1 MKESLGIYF
10 SIIATV
16 VFIAAV
22 AITFSVFINNQ
33 AHTNEFVVGVCLLE
47 DTDIQNLKELILKG
61 DIETKD
67 KYFAFHGKSV
77 IMGCYEEIIIDL
89 HYTANTKQ
97 HISEYIY
104 TGNTQ
109 NTCHCHH

>member
-1 MKESLGIYF
+1 MKETLGIYF

-22 AITFSVFINNQ
+22 VITFSAFINNQ
-33 AHTNEFVVGVCLLE
+33 ARIDEFVVSVCLLE
-47 DTDIQNLKELILKG
+47 DNAIQDLENSILKG
-61 DIETKD
+61 DSETKD
-67 KYFAFHGKSV
+67 KYFASYGESV
-77 IMGCYEEIIIDL
+77 IMGCYEEIIIKL
-89 HYTANTKQ
+89 QYTKQ